1 MYIVHVIC
9 LMDTVI
15 NTGSINWMIN
25 VFCNVKLLYP
35 IYVYFILDVGF
46 IVLHFVNNYRST

>member
-15 NTGSINWMIN
+15 NTESINWMIN

-35 IYVYFILDVGF
+35 INVYFILDVGF